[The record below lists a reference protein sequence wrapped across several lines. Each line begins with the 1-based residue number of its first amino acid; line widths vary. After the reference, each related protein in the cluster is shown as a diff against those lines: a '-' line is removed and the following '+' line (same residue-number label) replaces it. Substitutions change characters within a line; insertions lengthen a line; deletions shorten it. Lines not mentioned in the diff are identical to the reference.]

1 MTRHLL
7 ILVVSLSVL
16 ALAPGSALG
25 QAAKSGAPKRFGVEC
40 RGDFVIV
47 GVYAI
52 RRDSVQ
58 QVHLVRDQE
67 TGELKYGL
75 LTFARPEGVEQL
87 MIGVNDFEAI
97 VDCLGR

>member
-1 MTRHLL
+1 MIRHLFTL
-7 ILVVSLSVL
+7 TILSGL
-16 ALAPGSALG
+16 ALAAGMAVG
-25 QAAKSGAPKRFGVEC
+25 QTGKDGAPKRFGVEC

-52 RRDSVQ
+52 RRDSVR

-67 TGELKYGL
+67 TGKLKYGL
-75 LTFARPEGVEQL
+75 LTFARAEGVEQL
-87 MIGVNDFEAI
+87 MIGVNDFGPI